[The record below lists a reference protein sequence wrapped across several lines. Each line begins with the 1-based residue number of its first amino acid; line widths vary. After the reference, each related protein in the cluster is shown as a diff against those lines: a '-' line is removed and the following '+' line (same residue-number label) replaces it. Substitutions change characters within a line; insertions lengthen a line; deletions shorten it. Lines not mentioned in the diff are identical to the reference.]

1 MKMIQIRNVP
11 EALHRRLKVR
21 AATEGLSLSDYLQ
34 TQMQAVAD
42 RPTVAELT
50 QRLESRSR
58 ASLSETPTEALRR
71 ERSARGPCRPSADP
85 LPPWSPP

>member
-21 AATEGLSLSDYLQ
+21 AATEGLSLSDYLR

-42 RPTVAELT
+42 RPTVAELR

-71 ERSARGPCRPSADP
+71 ERDSR
-85 LPPWSPP
+85 

>member
-21 AATEGLSLSDYLQ
+21 AATEGLSLSDYLR

-42 RPTVAELT
+42 RPTVAELR

-71 ERSARGPCRPSADP
+71 ERDSG
-85 LPPWSPP
+85 